1 MDPVIA
7 APLPALTEL
16 VARGSAAFPFPAG
29 LHGLAL
35 IGHGAESERY
45 GFLRALAEE
54 AELDH
59 VPGGH
64 CADPAASIREPA
76 AASKHWKSGG
86 SGRCHAADRNHQRE
100 GREDYWVGT
109 THATRRR

>member
-54 AELDH
+54 AGLDH
-59 VPGGH
+59 VPGALRRSRGPH
-64 CADPAASIREPA
+64 PGTR
-76 AASKHWKSGG
+76 
-86 SGRCHAADRNHQRE
+86 GRVEALGERGLRTMPCR
-100 GREDYWVGT
+100 
-109 THATRRR
+109 